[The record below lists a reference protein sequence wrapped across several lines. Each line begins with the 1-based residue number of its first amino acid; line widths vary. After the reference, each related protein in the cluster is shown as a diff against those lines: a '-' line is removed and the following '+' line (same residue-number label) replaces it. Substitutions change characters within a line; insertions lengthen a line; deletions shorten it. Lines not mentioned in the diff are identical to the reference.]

1 MFGQEINC
9 PIDLMYGPP
18 PDRVNYE
25 CPIEYAE
32 WLYSAMRSAFQTVRD
47 NLKVAARRQKF
58 YYDRNSSERQFQ
70 VGTFVWRIYPPL
82 ADQKV
87 EIDWDGPFLV
97 VKKISDLTYKKQ
109 KSPTS
114 RKFNVN
120 VNHLKSYI
128 GENSPRPWV
137 GPDGEPVPGVNLPS
151 IPEDEPLEIE
161 QPHDLSESQESN
173 ESQHFVES
181 NIDFQPELSP
191 LDHESI
197 EFEEEPYVSPSRQ
210 SPVRTRVGRAVK
222 PRQIYSP

>member
-1 MFGQEINC
+1 M
-9 PIDLMYGPP
+9 
-18 PDRVNYE
+18 
-25 CPIEYAE
+25 
-32 WLYSAMRSAFQTVRD
+32 
-47 NLKVAARRQKF
+47 
-58 YYDRNSSERQFQ
+58 
-70 VGTFVWRIYPPL
+70 
-82 ADQKV
+82 
-87 EIDWDGPFLV
+87 
-97 VKKISDLTYKKQ
+97 VKKISDLTYKIQ

-120 VNHLKSYI
+120 VNHLKSYL

-197 EFEEEPYVSPSRQ
+197 EFEVEPYVSPSRQ